1 MLDLLKNGIFTG
13 IGVAIVTREKVEEKL
28 RRLVR
33 EGKITSEEASR
44 LADELVDSGRSQWED
59 MRDRLLESIRGGI
72 EPLGL
77 ASREYVESLENRVA
91 ELEESGKAM
100 EIRLSVLEEKI
111 EGQQEEAQ
119 EEAGGEP
126 AA

>member
-1 MLDLLKNGIFTG
+1 VLDLLKNGIFTG

-44 LADELVDSGRSQWED
+44 LADELVDSGRSHWED
-59 MRDRLLESIRGGI
+59 MRERLLESVRGGI

-77 ASREYVESLENRVA
+77 ASREYVETLERRVTD
-91 ELEESGKAM
+91 LEDSRKAM

-111 EGQQEEAQ
+111 EGQQEDEQ
-119 EEAGGEP
+119 EEAGEEP
-126 AA
+126 AE

>member
-44 LADELVDSGRSQWED
+44 LADELVDSGRSHWED
-59 MRDRLLESIRGGI
+59 MRERLLESVRGGI

-77 ASREYVESLENRVA
+77 ASREYVETLERRVTD
-91 ELEESGKAM
+91 LEDSRKAM

-111 EGQQEEAQ
+111 EGQQEDEQ
-119 EEAGGEP
+119 EEAGEEP
-126 AA
+126 AE